1 MKPQEIAN
9 ICYGILGMGIVIY
22 AINHFA
28 TT

>member
-1 MKPQEIAN
+1 VKPQNIAN

-22 AINHFA
+22 AMNHFA